1 MRLSKFL
8 LINSVVG
15 LVFGLGFVLGPAP
28 LLSEYG
34 VQTDAAGIVMS
45 RFFGAA
51 LIQLGILLYIA
62 HTTGDRVALRAMVVA
77 GLVGSLAGLAELEL
91 DDPAVQKAL
100 DLFSRPLRPGDVLPF
115 VTQKDRQRVIPKRR
129 SKAKSSAKIA
139 SKKVGRKSRS

>member
-1 MRLSKFL
+1 MRLSRFL

-28 LLSEYG
+28 LLSQYG

-51 LIQLGILLYIA
+51 LIQLGVLLYIG

-77 GLVGSLAGLAELEL
+77 GLVGSLAGLAVALMAQL
-91 DDPAVQKAL
+91 THVVNSLGWSTVVLYALFTAGYATFATKPPTAANAV
-100 DLFSRPLRPGDVLPF
+100 
-115 VTQKDRQRVIPKRR
+115 
-129 SKAKSSAKIA
+129 
-139 SKKVGRKSRS
+139 